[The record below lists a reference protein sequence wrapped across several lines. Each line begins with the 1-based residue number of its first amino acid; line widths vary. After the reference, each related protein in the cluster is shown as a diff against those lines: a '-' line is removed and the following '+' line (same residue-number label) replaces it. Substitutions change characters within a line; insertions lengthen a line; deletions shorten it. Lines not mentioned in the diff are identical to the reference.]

1 MSRRTSCCTPSW
13 PLLDH
18 RVWAVHPRLTVPA
31 PGALL
36 GRPRSPD
43 LAALSAGRG
52 IGAARRSKACLLHV
66 KEKPHISRR
75 GAFSTGGGAL
85 RWPSGSTLV
94 RIDGPPS
101 FRAVH
106 PPLLT
111 GGPADSDSTGSPNR
125 SQHRRVGAV
134 GRTRPTRGTEPD
146 GFLSTSAA
154 RRRNTR
160 PGCALHERMAS
171 APTRRPA
178 TYSQESTPA
187 CRAVAST
194 PGNGGGSN
202 ILASPPGG

>member
-1 MSRRTSCCTPSW
+1 VTSPW
-13 PLLDH
+13 LF
-18 RVWAVHPRLTVPA
+18 AA
-31 PGALL
+31 PGSLP

-43 LAALSAGRG
+43 LAAYGAGRG
-52 IGAARRSKACLLHV
+52 LGAEGRSKACLLHV

-75 GAFSTGGGAL
+75 GAFSTGGGAF

-125 SQHRRVGAV
+125 SQHRRVGAA
-134 GRTRPTRGTEPD
+134 GRTDGHGAQSRT
-146 GFLSTSAA
+146 GFLWTSAA

-160 PGCALHERMAS
+160 PGCALHERMVS

-178 TYSQESTPA
+178 TNSQESTPA

>member
-1 MSRRTSCCTPSW
+1 MPWRYDGARYPLTFVLRLARSEQARASAPRCRVCSGVPRQRRMSRRTSCCTPSW

-106 PPLLT
+106 SPLLT

-125 SQHRRVGAV
+125 SQHRRVGAA
-134 GRTRPTRGTEPD
+134 GRTRPTLGTEPD
-146 GFLSTSAA
+146 GVLLDLGSKKEEYKTWL
-154 RRRNTR
+154 R
-160 PGCALHERMAS
+160 AS
-171 APTRRPA
+171 
-178 TYSQESTPA
+178 
-187 CRAVAST
+187 
-194 PGNGGGSN
+194 
-202 ILASPPGG
+202 